1 MVLHLDQVHHLPSQL
16 FLFPTVAI
24 FKQPSPL
31 NHWISLDGT
40 VGWVSGS
47 AKHWLKGFWVFRS
60 AISNLAAKCSICFQI
75 GKICKH
81 KNSLK
86 RAKTTNFDICE
97 ISEKCEISVDALS
110 EAFNTFQKTMYVFTW
125 EDKWKKGTCSTYL
138 NLDFHF
144 FLDKAKEKEHSR
156 EIC

>member
-1 MVLHLDQVHHLPSQL
+1 M
-16 FLFPTVAI
+16 
-24 FKQPSPL
+24 
-31 NHWISLDGT
+31 
-40 VGWVSGS
+40 
-47 AKHWLKGFWVFRS
+47 
-60 AISNLAAKCSICFQI
+60 
-75 GKICKH
+75 
-81 KNSLK
+81 K

-138 NLDFHF
+138 NLDFHLF
-144 FLDKAKEKEHSR
+144 DDKARVKEHSR